1 MFFFFFQK
9 QEADWQTMVEQL
21 LSVSAAIFCE
31 VKWEDLLVIVSM
43 QNKAPVKKTSYC
55 FKMSNEKKPGWLDY
69 IGDYTTHLYRDYDKP
84 L

>member
-1 MFFFFFQK
+1 MANNGGTTSK
-9 QEADWQTMVEQL
+9 CLGSD
-21 LSVSAAIFCE
+21 FCE
-31 VKWEDLLVIVSM
+31 VKREDLLVIVSM
-43 QNKAPVKKTSYC
+43 QNKAPVKKKSYC